1 MLCDLEISRYTLSK
15 HCLFSPGWCS
25 YNLEIFITT
34 CIRSLN
40 YIIILLSFLHRL
52 SLVIMKTIGLSTKFT
67 DHQCVITWS
76 ILFTSWSSYLRSIW
90 WTVYWKTS
98 PYYRCVAVHA
108 AYGTWSYCYL
118 LLSGVINLQ
127 TNCPFWKPKLKT
139 RYPLISHLFLCA
151 SCVWPLTLGSLRND
165 DGYIIGFT
173 CRDFVVVVI
182 E

>member
-1 MLCDLEISRYTLSK
+1 MLRWPIFSWAKIFDRKQFFFNIDMLCDLEEINESSCWGKISRYTLSK

-25 YNLEIFITT
+25 YNLKIFITT
-34 CIRSLN
+34 CVRSLN
-40 YIIILLSFLHRL
+40 YIIILLSLLHRL

-108 AYGTWSYCYL
+108 AYGTWS
-118 LLSGVINLQ
+118 
-127 TNCPFWKPKLKT
+127 
-139 RYPLISHLFLCA
+139 
-151 SCVWPLTLGSLRND
+151 
-165 DGYIIGFT
+165 
-173 CRDFVVVVI
+173 
-182 E
+182 